1 MSLNSYLEKED
12 MRRLIPA
19 PLLGTIADVVASQET
34 HASLDSL
41 FMYAGAPGDPP
52 VASKHVKAQEW
63 LRQVNKDSSADPL
76 TIGGRIIEKY
86 MEAIPD
92 PGSEEAVNETMERL
106 QMALTRCEL
115 QYIKGG
121 RIIGLLAAPSQTLEK
136 LLATFD
142 FVAVN
147 EEFDR
152 ALANV
157 ESEPREAV
165 SAASNILESFCK
177 VYITENG
184 LTSPLKQD
192 LKAVWGVVRKDL
204 GFDPSVVQDQDLQV
218 ILSGLLA
225 TVEGIGALRTHAS
238 SAHGAGTKTYKL
250 EARHARLAIHAA
262 HTVTLFALETWQKRK
277 RSSVQ

>member
-1 MSLNSYLEKED
+1 
-12 MRRLIPA
+12 MRHLIPA
-19 PLLGTIADVVASQET
+19 PLIGTIADIVSLYET
-34 HASLDSL
+34 HASLNSL

-52 VASKHVKAQEW
+52 EGSKHVKAQEW
-63 LRQVNKDSSADPL
+63 LRQVNKDNAIDPL
-76 TIGGRIIEKY
+76 TIAGRIIEKY
-86 MEAIPD
+86 MDATPADYNQEILQQTVD
-92 PGSEEAVNETMERL
+92 RL
-106 QMALTRCEL
+106 TTALARSEL
-115 QYIKGG
+115 QYVKGG
-121 RIIGLLAAPSQTLEK
+121 KITGLLAAPSQTLEK

-142 FVAVN
+142 FAAVN
-147 EEFDR
+147 EEFNR

-177 VYITENG
+177 VYITENE
-184 LTSPLKQD
+184 LIAPSKQD

-204 GFDPSVVQDQDLQV
+204 GFDPSVVQDQDLQT

-238 SAHGAGTKTYKL
+238 SAHGAGTKIYKL
-250 EARHARLAIHAA
+250 EPRHARLAIHAA

-277 RSSVQ
+277 QAVGITP